1 MEIIIIEKDTLL
13 YDEFKFKCSIGKN
26 GKTTKKIEG
35 DNKTPKGLYTLGPLY
50 YRKDRLPKLS
60 TKLKKI
66 EIMKNFGWC
75 DDVKSKFY
83 NKPIKININVRHEKL
98 YRNDKKYDLL
108 IPIEYNSKRPKKNKG
123 SAIFLHLTSNYKKT
137 QGCVAIKEKDM
148 LILLNLINKKTK
160 IKIFKIYHQIS

>member
-1 MEIIIIEKDTLL
+1 MQIIIIEKDTLL

-26 GKTTKKIEG
+26 GKTSKKIEG

-66 EIMKNFGWC
+66 KIMKNFGWC

-83 NKPIKININVRHEKL
+83 NKPIKTNINVRHEKL

-108 IPIEYNSKRPKKNKG
+108 IPIEYNSKKTKKNKG

-148 LILLNLINKKTK
+148 LILLKLINKKTK
-160 IKIFKIYHQIS
+160 IKII

>member
-1 MEIIIIEKDTLL
+1 MKIIIIEKDTLL

-35 DNKTPKGLYTLGPLY
+35 DNKTPKGLYALGPLY

-60 TKLKKI
+60 TKIKKI

-83 NKPIKININVRHEKL
+83 NKPIKTNINVRHEKL

-108 IPIEYNSKRPKKNKG
+108 IPIEYNFKKPKKNKG

-160 IKIFKIYHQIS
+160 IKII

>member
-1 MEIIIIEKDTLL
+1 MKIIIVKKDTLL
-13 YDEFKFKCSIGKN
+13 YNEFKFKCSIGKN
-26 GKTTKKIEG
+26 GRTTKKIEG
-35 DNKTPKGLYTLGPLY
+35 DNKTPKGHYTLGTLY

-83 NKPIKININVRHEKL
+83 NKPIKTNINVRHEKL

-108 IPIEYNSKRPKKNKG
+108 IPIEYNSKKPKKNKG
-123 SAIFLHLTSNYKKT
+123 SAIFLHLTNNYKKT
-137 QGCVAIKEKDM
+137 QGCVAIKEMDM

-160 IKIFKIYHQIS
+160 IKII

>member
-1 MEIIIIEKDTLL
+1 MQIIIIEKDTLL

-26 GKTTKKIEG
+26 GKTSKKIEG
-35 DNKTPKGLYTLGPLY
+35 DNKTPKGLYALGPLY

-83 NKPIKININVRHEKL
+83 NKPIKTNINVRHEKL
-98 YRNDKKYDLL
+98 YRDDKKYDLL
-108 IPIEYNSKRPKKNKG
+108 IPIEYNSKKPKKNKG

-160 IKIFKIYHQIS
+160 IKII

>member
-83 NKPIKININVRHEKL
+83 NKPIKTNINVRHEKL

-108 IPIEYNSKRPKKNKG
+108 IPIEYNSIRPKKNKG

-160 IKIFKIYHQIS
+160 IKIV

>member
-1 MEIIIIEKDTLL
+1 MKIIIIEKDTLL

-26 GKTTKKIEG
+26 GKTSKKIEG
-35 DNKTPKGLYTLGPLY
+35 DNKTPKGFYALGPLY
-50 YRKDRLPKLS
+50 YRKDKFPKLS

-83 NKPIKININVRHEKL
+83 NKPIKTNINVRHEKL

-160 IKIFKIYHQIS
+160 IKII

>member
-1 MEIIIIEKDTLL
+1 MKIIIIKKDTLL

-35 DNKTPKGLYTLGPLY
+35 DNKTPKGLYALGPLY
-50 YRKDRLPKLS
+50 YRKDRLPKIS

-83 NKPIKININVRHEKL
+83 NKPIKTIINVRHEKL

-108 IPIEYNSKRPKKNKG
+108 IPIEYNSKKPKKNKG

-137 QGCVAIKEKDM
+137 EGCVAIKEKDM

-160 IKIFKIYHQIS
+160 IKII

>member
-1 MEIIIIEKDTLL
+1 MKIIIIEKDTLL

-83 NKPIKININVRHEKL
+83 NKPIKTNINVRHEKL

-108 IPIEYNSKRPKKNKG
+108 IPIEYNFKKPKKNKG
-123 SAIFLHLTSNYKKT
+123 SAIFLHLTSNYQNT

-160 IKIFKIYHQIS
+160 IKIV

>member
-1 MEIIIIEKDTLL
+1 MKIIIIEKDTLL

-35 DNKTPKGLYTLGPLY
+35 DNKTPKGFYALGPLY

-83 NKPIKININVRHEKL
+83 NKPIKTNINVRHEKL

-160 IKIFKIYHQIS
+160 IKII

>member
-1 MEIIIIEKDTLL
+1 MKIIIIEKDTLL
-13 YDEFKFKCSIGKN
+13 YDEFKFKCAIGKN
-26 GKTTKKIEG
+26 GKTTKKNEG
-35 DNKTPKGLYTLGPLY
+35 DNKTPKGIYTLGPLY
-50 YRKDRLPKLS
+50 YRKDRLPKIS

-83 NKPIKININVRHEKL
+83 NKPIKINSNVRHEKL
-98 YRNDKKYDLL
+98 YRNDKKYNLL
-108 IPIEYNSKRPKKNKG
+108 IPIEYNFKKPKKNKG
-123 SAIFLHLTSNYKKT
+123 SAIFLHLTSNYQKT

-160 IKIFKIYHQIS
+160 IKIV

>member
-1 MEIIIIEKDTLL
+1 MKIITIEKDTLL

-83 NKPIKININVRHEKL
+83 NKPIKTNINVRHEKL

-108 IPIEYNSKRPKKNKG
+108 IPIEYNSKKPKKNKG
-123 SAIFLHLTSNYKKT
+123 SAIFLHLTNDYKKT

-160 IKIFKIYHQIS
+160 IKII

>member
-1 MEIIIIEKDTLL
+1 MKIIIIKKDTLL

-26 GKTTKKIEG
+26 GRTTKKIEG
-35 DNKTPKGLYTLGPLY
+35 DNKTPKGLYALGPLY

-83 NKPIKININVRHEKL
+83 NKPIKTNINVRHEKL

-108 IPIEYNSKRPKKNKG
+108 IPIKYNTKKPKKNKG
-123 SAIFLHLTSNYKKT
+123 SAIFLHLTNNYKKT

-148 LILLNLINKKTK
+148 LILLKLINKKTK
-160 IKIFKIYHQIS
+160 IKII

>member
-83 NKPIKININVRHEKL
+83 NKPIKTNINVRHEKL

-148 LILLNLINKKTK
+148 LILLKLINKKTK
-160 IKIFKIYHQIS
+160 IKII

>member
-83 NKPIKININVRHEKL
+83 NKPIKTNINVRHEKL

-123 SAIFLHLTSNYKKT
+123 SAIFLHLTINYKKT

-148 LILLNLINKKTK
+148 LILLKLINKKTK
-160 IKIFKIYHQIS
+160 IKII

>member
-1 MEIIIIEKDTLL
+1 MKIIIIEKDTLL

-83 NKPIKININVRHEKL
+83 NKPIKINSKIRHEKF

-108 IPIEYNSKRPKKNKG
+108 IPIEYNSKKPKKNKG

-148 LILLNLINKKTK
+148 LILIKLINKKTK
-160 IKIFKIYHQIS
+160 IKII

>member
-1 MEIIIIEKDTLL
+1 MKIIIIEKDTLL

-50 YRKDRLPKLS
+50 YRKDRLLKLS

-83 NKPIKININVRHEKL
+83 NKPIKTNINVRHEKL

-160 IKIFKIYHQIS
+160 IKII

>member
-1 MEIIIIEKDTLL
+1 MKIIIIEKDTLL

-35 DNKTPKGLYTLGPLY
+35 DNKTPKGLYALGPLY

-66 EIMKNFGWC
+66 EIIKNFGWC

-83 NKPIKININVRHEKL
+83 NKPIKTNINVRHEKL

-108 IPIEYNSKRPKKNKG
+108 IPIEYNSKKPKKNKG

-148 LILLNLINKKTK
+148 LILLKLINKKTK
-160 IKIFKIYHQIS
+160 IKII

>member
-1 MEIIIIEKDTLL
+1 MKIIIIKKDTLL

-50 YRKDRLPKLS
+50 YRKDKLPKIS

-83 NKPIKININVRHEKL
+83 NKPIKTNINVRHEKL

-160 IKIFKIYHQIS
+160 IKII

>member
-1 MEIIIIEKDTLL
+1 MQIIIIEKDTLL

-50 YRKDRLPKLS
+50 YRKDKLLKLS

-66 EIMKNFGWC
+66 EIMNNFGWC

-83 NKPIKININVRHEKL
+83 NKPIKTNINVRHEKL

-108 IPIEYNSKRPKKNKG
+108 IPIEYNSKKPKKNKG

-160 IKIFKIYHQIS
+160 IKII